1 MCGLVQTEAQDT
13 IITVMGLYKTN
24 EKKMEMIWKIIRNYY
39 YK

>member
-24 EKKMEMIWKIIRNYY
+24 KKNGNDMKNY
-39 YK
+39 KKLLL